1 MNKPKLEM
9 EGRKMVAKSKTSPRR
24 QSKSKITKDKE
35 SGLTAPLYTKSGSHR
50 GSVSLPKEIFGQ
62 KPNRTLIAQA
72 VRVFLARRR
81 RAHAKTKSR
90 GEVKASTRKIYR
102 QKGTG
107 GARHGPRSAPLFV
120 GGGRAHGPKGIE
132 NYHIKLPKRMARASL
147 SVALS
152 GKLVDK
158 RVFVAEI
165 ESIEPKTSRVSRL
178 LSKITGD
185 KKQKGVLI
193 VHTGSPALFRAAR
206 NIEGVFLVRADQLN
220 TYNTVAANTLVLTKQ
235 AVEELGKKR

>member
-1 MNKPKLEM
+1 MA
-9 EGRKMVAKSKTSPRR
+9 VKSEASLQK
-24 QSKSKITKDKE
+24 QSKSKSTKK
-35 SGLTAPLYTKSGSHR
+35 SSLSAPLYTKAGIAR
-50 GSVSLPKEIFGQ
+50 GTVELPKEIFGQ
-62 KPNRTLIAQA
+62 KPNRILIAQA

-90 GEVKASTRKIYR
+90 GELKVSTRKIYR

-132 NYHIKLPKRMARASL
+132 NYHIRLPKRMARASL
-147 SVALS
+147 SAALS
-152 GKLVDK
+152 GKLGDK

-165 ESIEPKTSRVSRL
+165 ENIEPKTSRVSRL

-193 VHTGSPALFRAAR
+193 VHTGSSSLFRAAR